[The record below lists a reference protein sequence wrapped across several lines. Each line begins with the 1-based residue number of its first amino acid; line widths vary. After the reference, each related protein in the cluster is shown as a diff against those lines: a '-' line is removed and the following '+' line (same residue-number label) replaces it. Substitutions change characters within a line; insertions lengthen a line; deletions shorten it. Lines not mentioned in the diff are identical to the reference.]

1 MARYV
6 ARRLAGA
13 VLMVLLVSLLT
24 FLIFSVMPS
33 ADPAALRAGRAPT
46 PALIAEIRHNLGL
59 DKPLYVQYGRY
70 LERLVTHFDLGYSFR
85 NGTGVR
91 EQILR
96 RLPATISLVLGAMV
110 IWLAAGIAIGTVSA
124 VRARTKLDRALMGGA
139 LVFISTPVYWLGLVA
154 LYLFASDIGVVPI
167 FKGADSYVP
176 LSQSPA
182 GWFGSLLLPWL
193 VLAATY
199 AAIYARYVRSSLR
212 EVLAEDY
219 VRTARAKGASERRV
233 VVRHGLHAALT
244 PVVTLLALDVGTL
257 LGGVI
262 LVETVFNIPGVGRL
276 GYDAVLHADLPMIEG
291 MVLFGAIFVI
301 VANLLADLAYA
312 FLDPRVRYA

>member
-1 MARYV
+1 MGRYV

-13 VLMVLLVSLLT
+13 ALLVVLVSLLT

-33 ADPAALRAGRAPT
+33 ADPAVLRAGRAPN
-46 PALIAEIRHNLGL
+46 PAVVKEIRHNLGL
-59 DKPLYVQYGRY
+59 DRPLYVQYWTY
-70 LERLVTHFDLGYSFR
+70 LKNLVTKFDLGYSYR
-85 NGTGVR
+85 NDVDVR

-96 RLPATISLVLGAMV
+96 RLPATASLLLGAVV
-110 IWLAAGIAIGTVSA
+110 IWLTLGIALGTLSA

-139 LVFISTPVYWLGLVA
+139 LVFISTPSYWLGLVA
-154 LYLFASDIGVVPI
+154 LYLFSSDIGVVPI
-167 FKGADSYVP
+167 FKGADSYVAP
-176 LSQSPA
+176 STSVG
-182 GWFGSLLLPWL
+182 GWFGSLLLPWF

-219 VRTARAKGASERRV
+219 IRTARAKGASERRV
-233 VVRHGLHAALT
+233 VARHGLHSALT
-244 PVVTLLALDVGTL
+244 PVVTLLALDIGTL

-276 GYDAVLHADLPMIEG
+276 GYDAVQHADLPMIQG
-291 MVLFGAIFVI
+291 MALFGAIFVI
-301 VANLLADLAYA
+301 FANLIADLAYA